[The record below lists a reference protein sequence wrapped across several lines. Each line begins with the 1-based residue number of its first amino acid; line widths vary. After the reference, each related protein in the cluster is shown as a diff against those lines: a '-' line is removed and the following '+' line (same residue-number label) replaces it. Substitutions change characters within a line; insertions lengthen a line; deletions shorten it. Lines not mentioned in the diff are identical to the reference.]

1 MTDPQLFL
9 TERVQQALAVAF
21 GPEFSDA
28 DPLIRPSQFAD
39 YQANVAMSLGKRLR
53 RAPREVAQEIAD
65 RLTGTDSPGAAK
77 VSGPGFPGTV
87 EVSGP
92 GFLNITLDDAWIAER
107 STEILA
113 DPRAGVAAAGS
124 PQTVVIDYSAPNA
137 AKEMHVG
144 HLRTTIV
151 GDALARVH
159 EHIGNR
165 VIRQNHLGDWGTPFG
180 MLIEHLLDIG
190 EEAAVAQLEAGEG
203 NEYYQAARA
212 KFDSDPEFN
221 KRARA
226 RVVTLQAEEP
236 ETMRL
241 WHIFMNATVSYFNKV
256 YTRLGITLTDEDIA
270 GESMYNPMLA
280 QVCDELQ
287 ERGIAVVS
295 DGALCVFPPGFTG
308 REDQPLP
315 FMIRKSDGGYGYA
328 TTDMATIRYRV
339 QDLKADRIIY
349 VIGATQAL
357 HMSML
362 FASARMA
369 GWLPEHVRAEHVQI
383 GSVLGSDG
391 KMFKTR
397 SGKSIK
403 LVELLDEADDRAA
416 AVIADRE
423 YDDAAR
429 TEIAHAVGMG
439 AVKYADLSVSHDSEY
454 VFDFDRMLA
463 LTGNTGPYLQYATA
477 RIRSIFRKG
486 GIDPARATGPIVL
499 GHPAERA
506 LALRLLGF
514 GAAVAEMAEDSAP
527 HRLAA
532 FLFDTASA
540 FTAFYENCPVLKA
553 DVDEEVRV
561 SRLALCALT
570 LRVLETGLDLLGV
583 PVPERM

>member
-1 MTDPQLFL
+1 MTDPQLVL
-9 TERVQQALAVAF
+9 TERVQQALAAAF
-21 GPEFSDA
+21 GAEYSDA

-39 YQANVAMSLGKRLR
+39 YQANVAMSLSKRLR
-53 RAPREVAQEIAD
+53 RTPREVAQEIAAH
-65 RLTGTDSPGAAK
+65 LG
-77 VSGPGFPGTV
+77 GFPGTV

-92 GFLNITLDDAWIAER
+92 GFLNLTLSDEWIAAQTSEVLR
-107 STEILA
+107 
-113 DPRAGVAAAGS
+113 DPRGGVAPSGQS
-124 PQTVVIDYSAPNA
+124 QIIVIDYSAPNA

-151 GDALARVH
+151 GDALARIH
-159 EHIGNR
+159 EHLGNR
-165 VIRQNHLGDWGTPFG
+165 VVRQNHLGDWGTPFG

-203 NEYYQAARA
+203 NAYYQRARA
-212 KFDSDPEFN
+212 KFDTDPEFN
-221 KRARA
+221 QRARA
-226 RVVTLQAEEP
+226 RVVTLQAEDP
-236 ETMRL
+236 KTMRL
-241 WHIFMNATVSYFNKV
+241 WHIFMDATVRYFNKV
-256 YTRLGITLTDEDIA
+256 YTQLGVTLTNDDIA
-270 GESMYNPMLA
+270 GESMYNSMLA

-295 DGALCVFPPGFTG
+295 DGALCVFPPGYAG
-308 REDQPLP
+308 RENQPLP

-328 TTDMATIRYRV
+328 TTDLATIRHRV
-339 QDLKADRIIY
+339 QDLKADRILY

-362 FASARMA
+362 FDSARMA

-403 LVELLDEADDRAA
+403 LLDLLEEAETRAA
-416 AVIADRE
+416 DVIRDSEYGESERE
-423 YDDAAR
+423 R
-429 TEIAHAVGMG
+429 IAHAVGMG

-463 LTGNTGPYLQYATA
+463 LTGNTGPYLQYAQT

-486 GIDPARATGPIVL
+486 GVDPAEADGPIAI

-514 GAAVAEMAEDSAP
+514 GAVVAEVAEHSAP
-527 HRLAA
+527 HKLAA
-532 FLFDTASA
+532 YLFDTASA
-540 FTAFYENCPVLKA
+540 FTAFFENCPVLRG
-553 DVDEEVRV
+553 DVDPAVRA

-570 LRVLETGLDLLGV
+570 LRVLSTGLDLLGV

>member
-1 MTDPQLFL
+1 MTDPQLAL
-9 TERVQQALAVAF
+9 TERVQQALAAAF
-21 GPEFSDA
+21 GAEYSDA

-39 YQANVAMSLGKRLR
+39 YQANVAMSLSKRLR
-53 RAPREVAQEIAD
+53 RAPREVAQEIAEH
-65 RLTGTDSPGAAK
+65 LTGRAGDAQD
-77 VSGPGFPGTV
+77 GPFPGTV

-92 GFLNITLDDAWIAER
+92 GFLNLTLSDEWIAAGA
-107 STEILA
+107 SEILA
-113 DPRAGVAAAGS
+113 DPRTGVSLSAS

-159 EHIGNR
+159 EHLGHR

-203 NEYYQAARA
+203 NPYYQAARL
-212 KFDSDPEFN
+212 KFDTDPEFN
-221 KRARA
+221 KRARS

-241 WHIFMNATVSYFNKV
+241 WHIFMNATVRYFNKV
-256 YTRLGITLTDEDIA
+256 YVQLGVTLTNDDIA
-270 GESMYNPMLA
+270 GESMYNHMLA

-287 ERGIAVVS
+287 ERGIAVLS
-295 DGALCVFPPGFTG
+295 DGALCVFPPGYTG
-308 REDQPLP
+308 REGQPLP
-315 FMIRKSDGGYGYA
+315 LMIRKSDGGYGYG

-339 QDLKADRIIY
+339 QDLKADRILY
-349 VIGATQAL
+349 VIGATQSL
-357 HMSML
+357 HMSMV
-362 FASARMA
+362 FDSARLA
-369 GWLPEHVRAEHVQI
+369 GWLPDHVRAEHIQI

-403 LVELLDEADDRAA
+403 LVELLDEAETRAA
-416 AVIADRE
+416 EVLRNSDYADAE
-423 YDDAAR
+423 R

-463 LTGNTGPYLQYATA
+463 LTGNTGPYLQYAQA

-486 GIDPARATGPIVL
+486 GVTPVETTGPIVL

-506 LALRLLGF
+506 LALQLLGF
-514 GAAVAEMAEDSAP
+514 GSVVEEMAENSAP
-527 HRLAA
+527 HKMASY
-532 FLFDTASA
+532 LFDTASA
-540 FTAFYENCPVLKA
+540 FTTFFENCPVLKD
-553 DVDEEVRV
+553 DVDAATRA

-570 LRVLETGLDLLGV
+570 LKVLETGLSLLGV
-583 PVPERM
+583 PAPERM

>member
-1 MTDPQLFL
+1 MTDPQLVL
-9 TERVQQALAVAF
+9 TERVQQALAAAF
-21 GPEFSDA
+21 GAEYATA

-39 YQANVAMSLGKRLR
+39 YQANVAMSLSKRLR

-65 RLTGTDSPGAAK
+65 RLSGA
-77 VSGPGFPGTV
+77 SGEGRPFPGTV

-92 GFLNITLDDAWIAER
+92 GFLNITLSDDWIAGQVAELL
-107 STEILA
+107 T
-113 DPRAGVAAAGS
+113 DPRAGVPEGAS

-151 GDALARVH
+151 GDALVRVH
-159 EHIGNR
+159 EHLGNR

-190 EEAAVAQLEAGEG
+190 EDAAVAQLEAGEG
-203 NEYYQAARA
+203 NAYYQAARA

-221 KRARA
+221 RRARA

-241 WHIFMNATVSYFNKV
+241 WHIFMDATVRYFNKV
-256 YTRLGITLTDEDIA
+256 YTQLGVTLTDADIA
-270 GESMYNPMLA
+270 GESMYNHMLA

-287 ERGIAVVS
+287 EQGIAVIS

-308 REDQPLP
+308 REGQPLP

-339 QDLKADRIIY
+339 QDLKADRILY

-362 FASARMA
+362 YASARMA
-369 GWLPEHVRAEHVQI
+369 GWLPDHVSAEHVQI

-397 SGKSIK
+397 SGESIK
-403 LVELLDEADDRAA
+403 LLDLLAEAETRAA
-416 AVIADRE
+416 AVIAERD
-423 YDDAAR
+423 YDEATRA
-429 TEIAHAVGMG
+429 EIAHAVGMG
-439 AVKYADLSVSHDSEY
+439 AVKYADLSVGHDSEY

-486 GIDPARATGPIVL
+486 GIDPAEATGPIVL

-514 GAAVAEMAEDSAP
+514 APAVLEMAEGSVP
-527 HRLAA
+527 HKLAA
-532 FLFDTASA
+532 YLFETAS
-540 FTAFYENCPVLKA
+540 TLTTFYEHCPVLKEGVEPA
-553 DVDEEVRV
+553 TRA
-561 SRLALCALT
+561 SRLALLALT
-570 LRVLETGLDLLGV
+570 LRVLVTGLDLLGI

>member
-1 MTDPQLFL
+1 MTDPQFAL
-9 TERVQQALAVAF
+9 TERVQQALAAAF
-21 GPEFSDA
+21 GAEYSDA

-39 YQANVAMSLGKRLR
+39 YQANVAMSLSKRLR
-53 RAPREVAQEIAD
+53 RAPREVAQEIAEH
-65 RLTGTDSPGAAK
+65 LTGRADDP
-77 VSGPGFPGTV
+77 FPGTV

-92 GFLNITLDDAWIAER
+92 GFLNLTLSDDWITAQV
-107 STEILA
+107 SEIHT
-113 DPRAGVAAAGS
+113 DPRAGVGVSAS

-159 EHIGNR
+159 EHLGNR

-203 NEYYQAARA
+203 NAYYQAARV
-212 KFDSDPEFN
+212 KFDTDPEFN
-221 KRARA
+221 RRARA
-226 RVVTLQAEEP
+226 RVVTLQAEEA

-241 WHIFMNATVSYFNKV
+241 WHIFMDATVRYFNKV
-256 YTRLGITLTDEDIA
+256 YVQLGVTLTNEDIA
-270 GESMYNPMLA
+270 GESMYNHVLA

-287 ERGIAVVS
+287 ERGIAVLS
-295 DGALCVFPPGFTG
+295 DGALCVFPPGYTG
-308 REDQPLP
+308 REGQPLP
-315 FMIRKSDGGYGYA
+315 LMIRKSDGGYGYG

-339 QDLKADRIIY
+339 QDLKADRILY
-349 VIGATQAL
+349 VIGVTQSL
-357 HMSML
+357 HMSMV
-362 FASARMA
+362 FDSARLA
-369 GWLPEHVRAEHVQI
+369 GWLPDHVRAEHIQI

-397 SGKSIK
+397 SGKSVK
-403 LVELLDEADDRAA
+403 LLELLDEAETRAA
-416 AVIADRE
+416 GVIQDRE
-423 YDDAAR
+423 YDDAER
-429 TEIAHAVGMG
+429 EKIAHAVGMG

-463 LTGNTGPYLQYATA
+463 LTGNTGPYLQYAQA
-477 RIRSIFRKG
+477 RIRSIFRRG
-486 GIDPARATGPIVL
+486 GVTPAETTGAIVL

-506 LALRLLGF
+506 LALQLLRF
-514 GAAVAEMAEDSAP
+514 GSVVEEMAENSAP
-527 HRLAA
+527 HKLASY
-532 FLFDTASA
+532 LFDTASA
-540 FTAFYENCPVLKA
+540 FTTFFENCPVLKD
-553 DVDEEVRV
+553 DVEAATRA

-570 LRVLETGLDLLGV
+570 LKVMETGLGLLGV

>member
-1 MTDPQLFL
+1 MTDPQFVL
-9 TERVQQALAVAF
+9 TERVQQALAAAF
-21 GPEFSDA
+21 GPEYSDA

-39 YQANVAMSLGKRLR
+39 YQANVAMSLSKRLR

-65 RLTGTDSPGAAK
+65 RLTGPADGAE
-77 VSGPGFPGTV
+77 PFPGTV

-92 GFLNITLDDAWIAER
+92 GFLNLTLSDDWIAARAAE
-107 STEILA
+107 TLT
-113 DPRAGVAAAGS
+113 DPRTGVGLSAP
-124 PQTVVIDYSAPNA
+124 PQTIVIDYSAPNA

-151 GDALARVH
+151 GDALARIH
-159 EHIGNR
+159 EHLGNK

-203 NEYYQAARA
+203 NAYYQAARS
-212 KFDSDPEFN
+212 KFDTDPEFN

-241 WHIFMNATVSYFNKV
+241 WHIFMNATVRYFNKV
-256 YTRLGITLTDEDIA
+256 YTQLEVTLTDDDIA
-270 GESMYNPMLA
+270 GESMYNAMLA

-287 ERGIAVVS
+287 ERGIAVLS
-295 DGALCVFPPGFTG
+295 DGALCVFPPGYTG
-308 REDQPLP
+308 REGQPLP

-339 QDLKADRIIY
+339 DDLKADRIIY
-349 VIGATQAL
+349 VIGVTQSL

-362 FASARMA
+362 FDSARLA
-369 GWLPEHVRAEHVQI
+369 GWLPDHVRAEHVQI
-383 GSVLGSDG
+383 GSVLGADG

-397 SGKSIK
+397 SGESVK
-403 LVELLDEADDRAA
+403 LLDLLTEAETRAA
-416 AVIADRE
+416 AVIEDRDYAE
-423 YDDAAR
+423 EERAG
-429 TEIAHAVGMG
+429 IAHAVGMG

-463 LTGNTGPYLQYATA
+463 LTGNTGPYLQYAQA
-477 RIRSIFRKG
+477 RIRSIFRRG
-486 GIDPARATGPIVL
+486 GLSPAEAAGPVVL

-514 GAAVAEMAEDSAP
+514 GATVNEVAENSTP
-527 HRLAA
+527 HKLASY
-532 FLFDTASA
+532 LFETASA
-540 FTAFYENCPVLKA
+540 FTTFFENCPVLKD
-553 DVDEEVRV
+553 DVAPAVRA

-570 LRVLETGLDLLGV
+570 LKVLETGLGLLGV
-583 PVPERM
+583 QAPERM

>member
-1 MTDPQLFL
+1 MTDPQLVL
-9 TERVQQALAVAF
+9 TERVQQALGAAF
-21 GPEFSDA
+21 GAEYTDA

-39 YQANVAMSLGKRLR
+39 YQANVAMSLSKRLR

-65 RLTGTDSPGAAK
+65 HLAD
-77 VSGPGFPGTV
+77 FPGTV

-92 GFLNITLDDAWIAER
+92 GFLNITLSDEWITTQAGEA
-107 STEILA
+107 LG
-113 DPRAGVAAAGS
+113 DPRAGVAVTDS
-124 PQTVVIDYSAPNA
+124 PQIVVIDYSAPNA

-159 EHIGNR
+159 EHLGNR

-203 NEYYQAARA
+203 NAYYQAARV

-221 KRARA
+221 RRART

-241 WHIFMNATVSYFNKV
+241 WHIFMNATVRYFNKV
-256 YTRLGITLTDEDIA
+256 YTQLGVTLTDDDIA
-270 GESMYNPMLA
+270 GESMYNPVLA

-308 REDQPLP
+308 REGQPLP

-339 QDLKADRIIY
+339 QDLKADRLLY
-349 VIGATQAL
+349 VIGATQAQ

-362 FASARMA
+362 FASAKMA
-369 GWLPEHVRAEHVQI
+369 GWLPDHVHAEHVQI

-397 SGKSIK
+397 SGASVK
-403 LVELLDEADDRAA
+403 LLDLLDEAEVRAA
-416 AVIADRE
+416 EVIRDSDYPEEERRA
-423 YDDAAR
+423 
-429 TEIAHAVGMG
+429 IAHAVGMG

-463 LTGNTGPYLQYATA
+463 LTGNTGPYLQYAQA

-486 GIDPARATGPIVL
+486 GVDPAEATGPIVIT
-499 GHPAERA
+499 HPAERA

-514 GAAVAEMAEDSAP
+514 GAVVAEMAETSAP
-527 HRLAA
+527 HKLASY
-532 FLFDTASA
+532 LFETASA
-540 FTAFYENCPVLKA
+540 FTTFFENCPVLKS
-553 DVDEEVRV
+553 DVDPAVRA

-570 LRVLETGLDLLGV
+570 LRVLDTGLELLGV

>member
-1 MTDPQLFL
+1 MTDPQLAL
-9 TERVQQALAVAF
+9 TERVQQALATAF
-21 GPEFSDA
+21 GAEYSDA

-39 YQANVAMSLGKRLR
+39 YQANVAMSLSKRLR
-53 RAPREVAQEIAD
+53 RAPREVAQEIAAHLGD
-65 RLTGTDSPGAAK
+65 
-77 VSGPGFPGTV
+77 FPGTV

-92 GFLNITLDDAWIAER
+92 GFLNLTLSDEWIAARAAEVLR
-107 STEILA
+107 
-113 DPRAGVAAAGS
+113 DPRGGVTPSGP
-124 PQTVVIDYSAPNA
+124 PQIIVIDYSAPNA

-159 EHIGNR
+159 EHLGNR

-203 NEYYQAARA
+203 NAYYQTARA
-212 KFDSDPEFN
+212 KFDTDPEFN
-221 KRARA
+221 RRARA
-226 RVVTLQAEEP
+226 RVVTLQAEDP
-236 ETMRL
+236 KTMRL
-241 WHIFMNATVSYFNKV
+241 WQIFMDATVRYFNKV
-256 YTRLGITLTDEDIA
+256 YTQLGVTLTNDDIA
-270 GESMYNPMLA
+270 GESMYNSMLA

-295 DGALCVFPPGFTG
+295 DGALCVFPPGYTG

-328 TTDMATIRYRV
+328 TTDLATIRYRV
-339 QDLKADRIIY
+339 QDLKADRILY
-349 VIGATQAL
+349 VIGTTQAL

-362 FASARMA
+362 FDSARMA

-383 GSVLGSDG
+383 GSVLGGDG

-403 LVELLDEADDRAA
+403 LLDLLQEAETRAA
-416 AVIADRE
+416 DVIRDSE
-423 YDDAAR
+423 YDDSER
-429 TEIAHAVGMG
+429 ELIAHAVGMG

-463 LTGNTGPYLQYATA
+463 LTGNTGPYLQYAQA

-486 GIDPARATGPIVL
+486 GVDPAEADGPIVI

-514 GAAVAEMAEDSAP
+514 GAVVAEVAENSAP
-527 HRLAA
+527 HKLAA
-532 FLFDTASA
+532 YLFDTASA
-540 FTAFYENCPVLKA
+540 FTAFFENCPVLRD
-553 DVDEEVRV
+553 DVDPAVRV

-570 LRVLETGLDLLGV
+570 LRVLSTGLDLLGV

>member
-1 MTDPQLFL
+1 MTDPQLVL
-9 TERVQQALAVAF
+9 TERVQQALAAAF
-21 GPEFSDA
+21 GTEYSDA

-39 YQANVAMSLGKRLR
+39 YQANVAMSLSKRLR

-65 RLTGTDSPGAAK
+65 QLTGRAEGALDE
-77 VSGPGFPGTV
+77 PFPGTV

-92 GFLNITLDDAWIAER
+92 GFLNITLSDDWITEQAAEV
-107 STEILA
+107 LA
-113 DPRAGVAAAGS
+113 DPRSGVAQTAS
-124 PQTVVIDYSAPNA
+124 PQTVVVDYSAPNA

-151 GDALARVH
+151 GDALVRVH
-159 EHIGNR
+159 EHLGNK

-190 EEAAVAQLEAGEG
+190 EETAVAQLEAGEG
-203 NEYYQAARA
+203 NAYYQAARA
-212 KFDSDPEFN
+212 KFDTDPEFN

-241 WHIFMNATVSYFNKV
+241 WHIFMDATVRYFNKV
-256 YTRLGITLTDEDIA
+256 YTQLGVTLTDDDIA
-270 GESMYNPMLA
+270 GESMYNHMLA

-328 TTDMATIRYRV
+328 TTDMATIHYRV
-339 QDLKADRIIY
+339 QDLKVDRILY

-369 GWLPEHVRAEHVQI
+369 GWLPDHVSAEHVQI

-397 SGKSIK
+397 SGESIK
-403 LVELLDEADDRAA
+403 LLDLLDEAEARAA
-416 AVIADRE
+416 AVLAGRD
-423 YDDAAR
+423 YDEATRA
-429 TEIAHAVGMG
+429 EIGHAVGMG
-439 AVKYADLSVSHDSEY
+439 AVKYADLAVSHDSEY

-477 RIRSIFRKG
+477 RIRSIFRKAG
-486 GIDPARATGPIVL
+486 VTPATATGPIVL
-499 GHPAERA
+499 GHPGERA
-506 LALRLLGF
+506 LALQVLGF
-514 GAAVAEMAEDSAP
+514 GSVVEEVAEGSAP
-527 HRLAA
+527 HKLAA
-532 FLFDTASA
+532 YLFETASI
-540 FTAFYENCPVLKA
+540 FTTFYENCPILKD
-553 DVDEEVRV
+553 DVEPATRA

>member
-1 MTDPQLFL
+1 MTDPQLAL
-9 TERVQQALAVAF
+9 TERVQQALAAAF
-21 GPEFSDA
+21 GAEYSDA

-39 YQANVAMSLGKRLR
+39 YQANVAMSLSKRLR
-53 RAPREVAQEIAD
+53 RAPREVAQEIAAH
-65 RLTGTDSPGAAK
+65 LTGETAGAQ
-77 VSGPGFPGTV
+77 GELFPGTV

-92 GFLNITLDDAWIAER
+92 GFLNLTLSDEWIA
-107 STEILA
+107 TQAAEILA
-113 DPRAGVAAAGS
+113 DPRSGVAPAGS
-124 PQTVVIDYSAPNA
+124 PQTIVIDYSAPNA

-151 GDALARVH
+151 GDALVRVH
-159 EHIGNR
+159 EHLGNK

-190 EEAAVAQLEAGEG
+190 EKAAVAQLEAGEG
-203 NEYYQAARA
+203 NAYYQAARA
-212 KFDSDPEFN
+212 KFDGDPEFN
-221 KRARA
+221 ARARA

-241 WHIFMNATVSYFNKV
+241 WHIFMDATVRYFNKV
-256 YTRLGITLTDEDIA
+256 YTQLNMRLTDDDIA
-270 GESMYNPMLA
+270 GESMYNHMLA

-287 ERGIAVVS
+287 ERGIAVIS
-295 DGALCVFPPGFTG
+295 DGALCVFPPGYTG
-308 REDQPLP
+308 REGQPLP

-339 QDLKADRIIY
+339 QDLKADRILY

-362 FASARMA
+362 FDSARMA
-369 GWLPEHVRAEHVQI
+369 GWLPDHVSAEHVQI

-403 LVELLDEADDRAA
+403 LLDLLDEAESRAA
-416 AVIADRE
+416 AVLAERA
-423 YDDAAR
+423 YDEATR

-477 RIRSIFRKG
+477 RIRSVFRKG
-486 GIDPARATGPIVL
+486 GIDPAEATGPIVL

-506 LALRLLGF
+506 LALQLLGF
-514 GAAVAEMAEDSAP
+514 ARAVQEMAEWSMP
-527 HRLAA
+527 HKLANY
-532 FLFDTASA
+532 LFETASA
-540 FTAFYENCPVLKA
+540 FTTFYENCPVLKD
-553 DVDEEVRV
+553 DVDPATRA

>member
-1 MTDPQLFL
+1 MTDPQLVL
-9 TERVQQALAVAF
+9 TERVQQALGAAF
-21 GPEFSDA
+21 GAEYTDA

-39 YQANVAMSLGKRLR
+39 YQANVAMSLSKRLR

-65 RLTGTDSPGAAK
+65 RLAD
-77 VSGPGFPGTV
+77 FPGTV

-92 GFLNITLDDAWIAER
+92 GFLNITLSDDWITAQANE
-107 STEILA
+107 TLA
-113 DPRAGVAAAGS
+113 DPRAGVAQTGS
-124 PQTVVIDYSAPNA
+124 PQIVVIDYSAPNA

-190 EEAAVAQLEAGEG
+190 EKAAVAQLEAGEG
-203 NEYYQAARA
+203 NAYYQAARA

-221 KRARA
+221 RRARS

-241 WHIFMNATVSYFNKV
+241 WHIFMNATVRYFNKV
-256 YTRLGITLTDEDIA
+256 YTQLGVTLTDDDIA
-270 GESMYNPMLA
+270 GESMYNPVLA

-287 ERGIAVVS
+287 ERGIAVIS

-308 REDQPLP
+308 REGQPLP

-339 QDLKADRIIY
+339 QDLKADRLLY
-349 VIGATQAL
+349 VIGATQAQ

-362 FASARMA
+362 FASARIA
-369 GWLPEHVRAEHVQI
+369 GWLPDHVHAEHVQI

-397 SGKSIK
+397 SGESVK
-403 LVELLDEADDRAA
+403 LLELLDEAEVRAA
-416 AVIADRE
+416 EVIRDSDYGDEER
-423 YDDAAR
+423 R
-429 TEIAHAVGMG
+429 EIAHAVGMG

-463 LTGNTGPYLQYATA
+463 LTGNTGPYLQYAQA

-486 GIDPARATGPIVL
+486 GVDPAQATGPIVI

-514 GAAVAEMAEDSAP
+514 GAAVAEMAENSAP
-527 HRLAA
+527 HKLASY
-532 FLFDTASA
+532 LFDTASA
-540 FTAFYENCPVLKA
+540 FTTFFENCPVLKS
-553 DVDEEVRV
+553 DVDPAVRA

-570 LRVLETGLDLLGV
+570 LRVLDTGLGLLGV
-583 PVPERM
+583 PVPDRM

>member
-1 MTDPQLFL
+1 MTDPQLVL
-9 TERVQQALAVAF
+9 TERVQQALAAAF
-21 GPEFSDA
+21 GTEHSDA

-39 YQANVAMSLGKRLR
+39 YQANVAMSLSRRLDR
-53 RAPREVAQEIAD
+53 GTPREVAQEIAN
-65 RLTGTDSPGAAK
+65 RLTEA
-77 VSGPGFPGTV
+77 GFPGTV

-92 GFLNITLDDAWIAER
+92 GFLNITLSDDWITAQANEV
-107 STEILA
+107 LQ
-113 DPRAGVAAAGS
+113 DPRSGVAPSAV
-124 PQTVVIDYSAPNA
+124 PQIVAIDYSAPNA

-159 EHIGNR
+159 EHLGNK

-190 EEAAVAQLEAGEG
+190 EKNAVAQLEAGEG
-203 NEYYQAARA
+203 NAYYQAARA

-221 KRARA
+221 RRARA

-241 WHIFMNATVSYFNKV
+241 WHIFMDATVRYFNKV
-256 YTRLGITLTDEDIA
+256 YTQLGVTLTDDDIA
-270 GESMYNPMLA
+270 GESMYNHALA

-295 DGALCVFPPGFTG
+295 DGALCVFPPGYTG
-308 REDQPLP
+308 REGQPLP

-339 QDLKADRIIY
+339 QDLKVDRILY
-349 VIGATQAL
+349 VIGATQAQ

-362 FASARMA
+362 FDSARMA
-369 GWLPEHVRAEHVQI
+369 GWLPDHVSAEHVQI

-397 SGKSIK
+397 SGASIK
-403 LVELLDEADDRAA
+403 LLDLLDEAETRAA
-416 AVIADRE
+416 EVIRDSDYEETER
-423 YDDAAR
+423 R
-429 TEIAHAVGMG
+429 EIAHAVGMG

-463 LTGNTGPYLQYATA
+463 LTGNTGPYLQYAQA

-486 GIDPARATGPIVL
+486 DVDPAQATGPIVI

-506 LALRLLGF
+506 LALKLLGF
-514 GAAVAEMAEDSAP
+514 GAVVTEVAEGSAP
-527 HRLAA
+527 HKLAA
-532 FLFDTASA
+532 YLFDTASA
-540 FTAFYENCPVLKA
+540 FTTFFENCPVLRS
-553 DVDEEVRV
+553 DVDPAVRA

-570 LRVLETGLDLLGV
+570 LRVLETGLELLGV